1 MRETV
6 GASELSVDFYQTT
19 QRNISEYSH
28 YILSVV
34 KTSKLNFLETVH
46 SENSVEDGM
55 IIWKW
60 MFGDYTV
67 RGDSRYKTF
76 RYKSG
81 ERLHT
86 SFYSHCCHPLYRC
99 FRLQNGKF

>member
-55 IIWKW
+55 II
-60 MFGDYTV
+60 
-67 RGDSRYKTF
+67 
-76 RYKSG
+76 
-81 ERLHT
+81 
-86 SFYSHCCHPLYRC
+86 
-99 FRLQNGKF
+99 